1 MQFEITIETNRGTEG
16 LAGAGFSS
24 SAVGGMEFM
33 MPKKKEASS
42 FPLRLTP
49 TMRLQIEHLAK
60 REGVSLNQFI
70 NLAVAEKVMRMEGY
84 SLKQETEASPING
97 LRKGVRKV

>member
-1 MQFEITIETNRGTEG
+1 MGTEG
-16 LAGAGFSS
+16 LAGQASS

-33 MPKKKEASS
+33 MPGKKEANS

-70 NLAVAEKVMRMEGY
+70 SLAVAEKVMRMEGY
-84 SLKQETEASPING
+84 SLSDGPEIRWVNG
-97 LRKGVRKV
+97 RMKGVKKV